1 MRHVCITCDVIFTL
15 LRHILRPLTKLR
27 QILRQILRP
36 LTKLFHFLTQN
47 CCVLPVR
54 DISDSF
60 KVDVG
65 DYGCLIYYYA
75 NFGGNLISSLAAYT
89 ERIHRQIEEYIYRD
103 GNRYMS
109 QHREYVWNNGVF

>member
-1 MRHVCITCDVIFTL
+1 M
-15 LRHILRPLTKLR
+15 
-27 QILRQILRP
+27 
-36 LTKLFHFLTQN
+36 TQN

-103 GNRYMS
+103 CNVKMKIKCQSLSGYPASPGGGGGGGEICKR
-109 QHREYVWNNGVF
+109 